1 MCKGESDPSKVVDDV
16 VARVAFAKKILS
28 VVSRQWS
35 SAIMLPAT
43 SSRQMAALRTQIHQ
57 KPFSDHTYEAPCRKR
72 TIYAGPA
79 TQKIKIL
86 AHWVDSHI
94 I

>member
-43 SSRQMAALRTQIHQ
+43 SSRQNGRWHNDVIASLISANNLRIT
-57 KPFSDHTYEAPCRKR
+57 PFLPKFWNFGNLL
-72 TIYAGPA
+72 I
-79 TQKIKIL
+79 
-86 AHWVDSHI
+86 
-94 I
+94 

>member
-43 SSRQMAALRTQIHQ
+43 SSRQMADGIMTSLR
-57 KPFSDHTYEAPCRKR
+57 R
-72 TIYAGPA
+72 
-79 TQKIKIL
+79 
-86 AHWVDSHI
+86 
-94 I
+94 

>member
-1 MCKGESDPSKVVDDV
+1 MCKGESDPSKVVDV

-43 SSRQMAALRTQIHQ
+43 SSRQMADGIMTSLR
-57 KPFSDHTYEAPCRKR
+57 R
-72 TIYAGPA
+72 
-79 TQKIKIL
+79 
-86 AHWVDSHI
+86 
-94 I
+94 